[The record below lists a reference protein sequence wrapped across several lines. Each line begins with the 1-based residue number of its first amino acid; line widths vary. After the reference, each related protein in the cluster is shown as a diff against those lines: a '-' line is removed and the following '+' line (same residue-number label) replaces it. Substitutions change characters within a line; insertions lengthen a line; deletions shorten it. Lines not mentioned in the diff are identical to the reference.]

1 MSPMLRKTAFLLL
14 ILTGIIPFACCPERQ
29 TGPYKSELAH
39 VSPYKSDFMRPSANQ
54 FESFAIRPDETY
66 RGDTLLL
73 NLSFYSLLAHQTTT
87 FSLHAPAMALSCD
100 NYPDFTYLQDKI
112 MSVEVYSDQP
122 FHEIPA
128 GESLAGKV
136 LVYNYRDRQII
147 SLPQAIVNMNTLNFY
162 EGMEMGLGSLVLPG
176 KPGVFASRTFTVRI
190 AYESGRVDA
199 VTSTHVQW

>member
-1 MSPMLRKTAFLLL
+1 MTRKTVFFLLFF
-14 ILTGIIPFACCPERQ
+14 TGLIPFACCPERQ

-39 VSPYKSDFMRPSANQ
+39 VTPYKSDYMRPSANQ
-54 FESFAIRPDETY
+54 TDSPAVRPDEAY
-66 RGDTLLL
+66 QGDTLLL

-122 FHEIPA
+122 FHEIIA
-128 GESLAGKV
+128 GEPLTDKV
-136 LVYNYRDRQII
+136 SVYNYRDRQII

-162 EGMEMGLGSLVLPG
+162 EGMEMGLGTLVLPG
-176 KPGVFASRTFTVRI
+176 KPAETAVRTFTVRI
-190 AYESGRVDA
+190 AYQSGREDRI
-199 VTSTHVQW
+199 TSTPVRW